1 MMIGDLSCFLNP
13 SALVQTLNPFA
24 VRAVFFCDQEI
35 LKMTFH
41 NPEIVVTSRIPP
53 FLTTGLQEKFVVHE
67 RDHIRD
73 RQVFGRVRALVGGG
87 ESKIDGSYMALFP
100 ALEMISVCGV
110 GYDGID
116 VAAAKKR
123 GIMVTHTPE
132 VLNDDVADLALGLL
146 LSVARKIPAADR
158 FTRNADWLDGPFQLT
173 RKLTGAKLG
182 IVGMGRIGQA
192 IAKRAAAFNMV
203 ISYTTRNQRSDV
215 PYKYVPNVLA
225 LATEV
230 DFMVVIT
237 PGGAAT
243 KNLINA
249 EVLKA
254 LGPQSFLVNVARGSV
269 VDQAA
274 LIEALQKK
282 WIAGAGLDVY
292 VDEPNVPAELRKL
305 DNVVLTPHIAS
316 ATVETRK
323 AMSALALANL
333 EAFMAGQPVL
343 TPVPECRT

>member
-1 MMIGDLSCFLNP
+1 LLFEPISTRANP
-13 SALVQTLNPFA
+13 QSICRQGVG
-24 VRAVFFCDQEI
+24 FFCDQEI

-182 IVGMGRIGQA
+182 VVGMGRIGQA
-192 IAKRAAAFNMV
+192 IAKRAAAFDMV

-225 LATEV
+225 LAAEV

-292 VDEPNVPAELRKL
+292 VDEPNVPADLRKL

>member
-1 MMIGDLSCFLNP
+1 MSI
-13 SALVQTLNPFA
+13 
-24 VRAVFFCDQEI
+24 
-35 LKMTFH
+35 H
-41 NPEIVVTSRIPP
+41 HPEIVVTSRIPP
-53 FLTTGLQEKFVVHE
+53 FLTTGLQERYVVHE

-73 RQVFGRVRALVGGG
+73 LQVFGRVRALVGGG
-87 ESKIDGSYMALFP
+87 ESKIDAGYMALFP
-100 ALEMISVCGV
+100 ALEIISVCGV
-110 GYDGID
+110 GYDGVD

-123 GIMVTHTPE
+123 GIMVTHTPD

-146 LSVARKIPAADR
+146 LAVARKIPQADR

-192 IAKRAAAFNMV
+192 IAKRAAAFDMD
-203 ISYTTRNQRSDV
+203 ISYNCRNPRNDV
-215 PYKYVPNVLA
+215 PYKYVASLVA

-230 DFMVVIT
+230 DFLVAIT

-249 EVLKA
+249 DVLKA
-254 LGPQSFLVNVARGSV
+254 LGPQGFLVNVARGSV
-269 VDQAA
+269 VDQVA

-282 WIAGAGLDVY
+282 MIAGAGLDVFL
-292 VDEPNVPAELRKL
+292 DEPNVPAELRKL

-316 ATVETRK
+316 GTVETRK

-333 EAFMAGQPVL
+333 DAHMAGQPVK
-343 TPVPECRT
+343 TPVPEFRA

>member
-1 MMIGDLSCFLNP
+1 LLFEPISTRANP
-13 SALVQTLNPFA
+13 QSTCRQGFD
-24 VRAVFFCDQEI
+24 FFCDQEI
-35 LKMTFH
+35 LKMNIH
-41 NPEIVVTSRIPP
+41 HPEIVVTSRIPP

-132 VLNDDVADLALGLL
+132 VLNDDVADLAMGLL

-192 IAKRAAAFNMV
+192 IAKRAAAFDMV

-225 LATEV
+225 LAAEV

-269 VDQAA
+269 VDQVA

-282 WIAGAGLDVY
+282 LIAGAGLDVY

>member
-1 MMIGDLSCFLNP
+1 M
-13 SALVQTLNPFA
+13 TLA
-24 VRAVFFCDQEI
+24 RAEV
-35 LKMTFH
+35 
-41 NPEIVVTSRIPP
+41 VVTSRIPP
-53 FLTTGLQEKFVVHE
+53 FLMTGLQEKYVVHE
-67 RDHIRD
+67 REHIRD
-73 RQVFGRVRALVGGG
+73 PQVLGRVKALVGGG
-87 ESKIDGSYMALFP
+87 ESKIDAGYMALFP
-100 ALEMISVCGV
+100 ALQMISVCGV

-123 GIMVTHTPE
+123 GIMVTHTPD

-146 LSVARKIPAADR
+146 LAVARKIPAADK

-182 IVGMGRIGQA
+182 MVGMVRIGQA
-192 IAKRAAAFNMV
+192 IAKRAAAFDMDIAYTSRNPRTDV
-203 ISYTTRNQRSDV
+203 SYR
-215 PYKYVPNVLA
+215 YVATPTA
-225 LATEV
+225 LAAEV
-230 DFMVVIT
+230 DFLVIIT
-237 PGGAAT
+237 PGGAGT

-249 EVLKA
+249 DVLKA
-254 LGPQSFLVNVARGSV
+254 LGPQGFLVNVARGSV

-282 WIAGAGLDVY
+282 MIAGAGLDVF

-316 ATVETRK
+316 GTVETRK

-333 EAFMAGQPVL
+333 DAFTEGQPVL
-343 TPVPECRT
+343 TPVPECRV

>member
-1 MMIGDLSCFLNP
+1 M
-13 SALVQTLNPFA
+13 TLA
-24 VRAVFFCDQEI
+24 RAEV
-35 LKMTFH
+35 
-41 NPEIVVTSRIPP
+41 VVTSRIPP
-53 FLTTGLQEKFVVHE
+53 FLMSGLQEKYVVHE
-67 RDHIRD
+67 REHIRD
-73 RQVFGRVRALVGGG
+73 PQVLGRVKALVGGG
-87 ESKIDGSYMALFP
+87 ESKIDAGYMALFP
-100 ALEMISVCGV
+100 ALQMISVCGV
-110 GYDGID
+110 CYDGID

-123 GIMVTHTPE
+123 GIMVTHTPD

-146 LSVARKIPAADR
+146 LAVARKIPAADK

-182 IVGMGRIGQA
+182 MVGMGRIGQA
-192 IAKRAAAFNMV
+192 IAKRAAAFDMDIAYTSRNPRTDV
-203 ISYTTRNQRSDV
+203 SYR
-215 PYKYVPNVLA
+215 YVATPTA
-225 LATEV
+225 LAAEV
-230 DFMVVIT
+230 DFLVIIT
-237 PGGAAT
+237 PGGAGT

-254 LGPQSFLVNVARGSV
+254 LGPQGFLVNVARGSV

-282 WIAGAGLDVY
+282 MIAGAGLDVF

-316 ATVETRK
+316 GTVETRK

-333 EAFMAGQPVL
+333 DALTEGQPVL
-343 TPVPECRT
+343 TPVPECRV

>member
-1 MMIGDLSCFLNP
+1 LLFEPISTRANP
-13 SALVQTLNPFA
+13 QSICRQGCG
-24 VRAVFFCDQEI
+24 FFCDQEI
-35 LKMTFH
+35 LKMNIH
-41 NPEIVVTSRIPP
+41 HPEIVVTSRIPP

-146 LSVARKIPAADR
+146 LSVARKIPGADR

-192 IAKRAAAFNMV
+192 IAKRAAAFDMV

-215 PYKYVPNVLA
+215 AYKYVPHVLD
-225 LATEV
+225 LAAQV

-282 WIAGAGLDVY
+282 LIAGAGLDVY

-343 TPVPECRT
+343 TPVPECRS

>member
-1 MMIGDLSCFLNP
+1 LLFEPISTRANP
-13 SALVQTLNPFA
+13 QSICRQGCG
-24 VRAVFFCDQEI
+24 FFCDQEI
-35 LKMTFH
+35 LKMNIH
-41 NPEIVVTSRIPP
+41 HPEIVVTSRIPP

-192 IAKRAAAFNMV
+192 IAKRAAAFDMV

-215 PYKYVPNVLA
+215 PYKYVPNALA

-292 VDEPNVPAELRKL
+292 VDEPNVPADLRKL

>member
-1 MMIGDLSCFLNP
+1 
-13 SALVQTLNPFA
+13 
-24 VRAVFFCDQEI
+24 
-35 LKMTFH
+35 MTFH

-192 IAKRAAAFNMV
+192 IAKRAAAFDMV
-203 ISYTTRNQRSDV
+203 ISYTTRNQRADV

-225 LATEV
+225 LAAEV

-269 VDQAA
+269 VDQVA

-282 WIAGAGLDVY
+282 LIAGAGLDVY
-292 VDEPNVPAELRKL
+292 VDEPNVPAELRKF

>member
-1 MMIGDLSCFLNP
+1 M
-13 SALVQTLNPFA
+13 TLA
-24 VRAVFFCDQEI
+24 RAEV
-35 LKMTFH
+35 
-41 NPEIVVTSRIPP
+41 VVTSRIPP
-53 FLTTGLQEKFVVHE
+53 FLMTGLQEKYVVHE
-67 RDHIRD
+67 REHIRD
-73 RQVFGRVRALVGGG
+73 PQVLGRVKALVGGG
-87 ESKIDGSYMALFP
+87 ESKIDAGYMALFP
-100 ALEMISVCGV
+100 ALQMISVCGV

-123 GIMVTHTPE
+123 GIMVTHTPD

-146 LSVARKIPAADR
+146 LAVARKIPAADK

-182 IVGMGRIGQA
+182 MVGMGRIGQA
-192 IAKRAAAFNMV
+192 IAKRAAAFDMDIAYTSRNPRTDV
-203 ISYTTRNQRSDV
+203 SYR
-215 PYKYVPNVLA
+215 YVATPIA
-225 LATEV
+225 LAAEV
-230 DFMVVIT
+230 DFLVIIT
-237 PGGAAT
+237 PGGAGT

-249 EVLKA
+249 DVLKA
-254 LGPQSFLVNVARGSV
+254 LGPQGFLVNVARGSV

-282 WIAGAGLDVY
+282 MIAGAGLDVF

-316 ATVETRK
+316 GTVETRK

-333 EAFMAGQPVL
+333 DAFTEGQPVL
-343 TPVPECRT
+343 TPVPECRV

>member
-1 MMIGDLSCFLNP
+1 M
-13 SALVQTLNPFA
+13 TLA
-24 VRAVFFCDQEI
+24 RAEV
-35 LKMTFH
+35 
-41 NPEIVVTSRIPP
+41 VVTSRIPP
-53 FLTTGLQEKFVVHE
+53 FLMTGLQEKYVVHE
-67 RDHIRD
+67 REHIRD
-73 RQVFGRVRALVGGG
+73 PQVLGRVKALAGGG
-87 ESKIDGSYMALFP
+87 ESKIDAGYMALFP
-100 ALEMISVCGV
+100 ALQMISVCGV

-123 GIMVTHTPE
+123 GIMVTHTPD

-146 LSVARKIPAADR
+146 LAVARKIPAADK

-182 IVGMGRIGQA
+182 MVGMGRIGQA
-192 IAKRAAAFNMV
+192 IAKRATAFDMDIAYTSRNPRTDV
-203 ISYTTRNQRSDV
+203 SYR
-215 PYKYVPNVLA
+215 YVATPTA
-225 LATEV
+225 LAAEV
-230 DFMVVIT
+230 DFLVIIT
-237 PGGAAT
+237 PGGAGT

-249 EVLKA
+249 DVLKA
-254 LGPQSFLVNVARGSV
+254 LGPQGFLVNVARGSV

-282 WIAGAGLDVY
+282 MIAGAGLDVF

-316 ATVETRK
+316 GTVETRK

-333 EAFMAGQPVL
+333 DAFTDGQPVL
-343 TPVPECRT
+343 TPVPECRV

>member
-1 MMIGDLSCFLNP
+1 LLFEPISTRANP
-13 SALVQTLNPFA
+13 QSICRQG
-24 VRAVFFCDQEI
+24 RGFFCDQEI
-35 LKMTFH
+35 LKMNIH
-41 NPEIVVTSRIPP
+41 HPEIVVTSRIPP

-192 IAKRAAAFNMV
+192 IAKRAAAFDMV

-225 LATEV
+225 LAAEV

-282 WIAGAGLDVY
+282 LIAGAGLDVY

>member
-1 MMIGDLSCFLNP
+1 M
-13 SALVQTLNPFA
+13 TLA
-24 VRAVFFCDQEI
+24 RAEV
-35 LKMTFH
+35 
-41 NPEIVVTSRIPP
+41 VVTSRIPP
-53 FLTTGLQEKFVVHE
+53 FLMSGLQEKYVVHE
-67 RDHIRD
+67 REHIRD
-73 RQVFGRVRALVGGG
+73 PQVLGRVKALVGGG
-87 ESKIDGSYMALFP
+87 ESKIDAGYMALFP
-100 ALEMISVCGV
+100 ALQIISVCGV

-123 GIMVTHTPE
+123 GIMVTHTPD

-146 LSVARKIPAADR
+146 LAVARKIPAADK

-182 IVGMGRIGQA
+182 MVGMGRIGQA
-192 IAKRAAAFNMV
+192 IAKRAAAFDMDIAYTSRNPRTDV
-203 ISYTTRNQRSDV
+203 SYR
-215 PYKYVPNVLA
+215 YVATPTA
-225 LATEV
+225 LAAEV
-230 DFMVVIT
+230 DFLVIIT
-237 PGGAAT
+237 PGGAGT

-254 LGPQSFLVNVARGSV
+254 LGPQGFLVNVARGSV

-282 WIAGAGLDVY
+282 MIAGAGLDVF

-316 ATVETRK
+316 GTVETRK

-333 EAFMAGQPVL
+333 DALTEGQPVL
-343 TPVPECRT
+343 TPVPECRV

>member
-1 MMIGDLSCFLNP
+1 M
-13 SALVQTLNPFA
+13 TLP
-24 VRAVFFCDQEI
+24 RAEV
-35 LKMTFH
+35 
-41 NPEIVVTSRIPP
+41 VVTSRIPP
-53 FLTTGLQEKFVVHE
+53 FLMSGLQEKYVVHE
-67 RDHIRD
+67 REHIRD
-73 RQVFGRVRALVGGG
+73 PQVLGRVKALVGGG
-87 ESKIDGSYMALFP
+87 EAKIDAGYMALFP
-100 ALEMISVCGV
+100 ALQMISICGV

-123 GIMVTHTPE
+123 GIMVTHTPD

-146 LSVARKIPAADR
+146 LAVARKIPAADK

-182 IVGMGRIGQA
+182 MVGMGRIGQA
-192 IAKRAAAFNMV
+192 IAKRAAAFDMD
-203 ISYTTRNQRSDV
+203 ISYTSRNPRSDV
-215 PYKYVPNVLA
+215 SYRYVATPTA
-225 LATEV
+225 LAAEV
-230 DFMVVIT
+230 DFLVIIT
-237 PGGAAT
+237 PGGAGT

-254 LGPQSFLVNVARGSV
+254 LGPQGFLVNVARGSV

-282 WIAGAGLDVY
+282 MIAGAGLDVF

-316 ATVETRK
+316 GTVETRK

-333 EAFMAGQPVL
+333 DAFTGGQQVL
-343 TPVPECRT
+343 TPVPECRS

>member
-1 MMIGDLSCFLNP
+1 MSI
-13 SALVQTLNPFA
+13 
-24 VRAVFFCDQEI
+24 
-35 LKMTFH
+35 H
-41 NPEIVVTSRIPP
+41 HPEIVVTSRIPP
-53 FLTTGLQEKFVVHE
+53 FLTNGLQENYVVHE

-87 ESKIDGSYMALFP
+87 EAKIDAAYMALFP

-123 GIMVTHTPE
+123 GIMVTHTPD

-192 IAKRAAAFNMV
+192 IAKRAAAFDMD
-203 ISYTTRNQRSDV
+203 ISYTTRNQRTDV
-215 PYKYVPNVLA
+215 SYKYVASPVELA
-225 LATEV
+225 AQV
-230 DFMVVIT
+230 DFLVAIT

-254 LGPQSFLVNVARGSV
+254 LGPQGFLVNVARGSV

-282 WIAGAGLDVY
+282 TIAGAGLDVY
-292 VDEPNVPAELRKL
+292 VDEPNVPTELRKL

-316 ATVETRK
+316 GTVETRK

-333 EAFMAGQPVL
+333 AAHFAGQPVK

>member
-1 MMIGDLSCFLNP
+1 MSI
-13 SALVQTLNPFA
+13 
-24 VRAVFFCDQEI
+24 
-35 LKMTFH
+35 H
-41 NPEIVVTSRIPP
+41 HPEVVVTSRIPP
-53 FLTTGLQEKFVVHE
+53 FLTNGLQENYVLHE

-87 ESKIDGSYMALFP
+87 ESKIDAAYMALFP

-110 GYDGID
+110 GYDGVD

-123 GIMVTHTPE
+123 GIMVTHTPD

-192 IAKRAAAFNMV
+192 IAKRAAAFDMD
-203 ISYTTRNQRSDV
+203 ISYTTRNPRADV
-215 PYKYVPNVLA
+215 NYKYMASPVELA
-225 LATEV
+225 AQV
-230 DFMVVIT
+230 DYLVAIT

-254 LGPQSFLVNVARGSV
+254 LGPQGFLVNVARGSV

-282 WIAGAGLDVY
+282 TIAGAGLDVY

-316 ATVETRK
+316 GTVETRK

-333 EAFMAGQPVL
+333 AAHFAGEPVK
-343 TPVPECRT
+343 TPVPECRS

>member
-1 MMIGDLSCFLNP
+1 MLLSFIGTRANP
-13 SALVQTLNPFA
+13 QFSRLLGGPL
-24 VRAVFFCDQEI
+24 CDSELFIMSIYQA
-35 LKMTFH
+35 
-41 NPEIVVTSRIPP
+41 EIVITSRIPP
-53 FLTTGLQEKFVVHE
+53 FLTTGLQEKFVVQE

-87 ESKIDGSYMALFP
+87 EAKIDASYMALFP

-123 GIMVTHTPE
+123 GIMVTHTPD

-146 LSVARKIPAADR
+146 LAVARKIPAADR
-158 FTRNADWLDGPFQLT
+158 FARNADWLDGPFQLT

-192 IAKRAAAFNMV
+192 IAKRAAAFDMD
-203 ISYTTRNQRSDV
+203 ISYTTRHQRSDV
-215 PYKYVPNVLA
+215 TYKYVPNVTA
-225 LATEV
+225 LASEV

-282 WIAGAGLDVY
+282 MIGGAGLDVY

-316 ATVETRK
+316 RTVETRK

-333 EAFMAGQPVL
+333 EAHMAGKPVL
-343 TPVPECRT
+343 TPVPECRA

>member
-1 MMIGDLSCFLNP
+1 LLFEPISTRANP
-13 SALVQTLNPFA
+13 QSTCRQGFG
-24 VRAVFFCDQEI
+24 FFCAQEI
-35 LKMTFH
+35 LKMNIH
-41 NPEIVVTSRIPP
+41 HPEIVVTSRIPP

-192 IAKRAAAFNMV
+192 IAKRAAAFDMV

-215 PYKYVPNVLA
+215 TYKYVPNVLA
-225 LATEV
+225 LAAEV

-282 WIAGAGLDVY
+282 LIAGAGLDVY

>member
-1 MMIGDLSCFLNP
+1 MNI
-13 SALVQTLNPFA
+13 
-24 VRAVFFCDQEI
+24 
-35 LKMTFH
+35 H
-41 NPEIVVTSRIPP
+41 HPEIVVTSRIPP

-123 GIMVTHTPE
+123 GIIVTHTPE

-192 IAKRAAAFNMV
+192 IAKRAAAFDMV

-215 PYKYVPNVLA
+215 PYKYVPHVLD
-225 LATEV
+225 LAAEV

-269 VDQAA
+269 VDQVA

-282 WIAGAGLDVY
+282 IIAGAGLDVY

-343 TPVPECRT
+343 TPVPECRA

>member
-1 MMIGDLSCFLNP
+1 LLFEPISTRANP
-13 SALVQTLNPFA
+13 QSICRQGCG
-24 VRAVFFCDQEI
+24 FFCDQEI
-35 LKMTFH
+35 LKMNIH
-41 NPEIVVTSRIPP
+41 HPEIVVTSRIPP

-192 IAKRAAAFNMV
+192 IAKRADAFDMV

-215 PYKYVPNVLA
+215 AYKYVPHVLD
-225 LATEV
+225 LAAQV

-282 WIAGAGLDVY
+282 LIAGAGLDVY

-343 TPVPECRT
+343 TPVPECRS

>member
-1 MMIGDLSCFLNP
+1 M
-13 SALVQTLNPFA
+13 TLA
-24 VRAVFFCDQEI
+24 RAEV
-35 LKMTFH
+35 
-41 NPEIVVTSRIPP
+41 VVTSRIPP
-53 FLTTGLQEKFVVHE
+53 FLMTGLQEKYVVHE
-67 RDHIRD
+67 REHIRD
-73 RQVFGRVRALVGGG
+73 PQVLGRVKALVGGG
-87 ESKIDGSYMALFP
+87 ESKIDAGYMALFP
-100 ALEMISVCGV
+100 ALQMISVCGV

-123 GIMVTHTPE
+123 GIMVTHTPD

-146 LSVARKIPAADR
+146 LAVARKIPAADK

-182 IVGMGRIGQA
+182 MVGMGRIGQA
-192 IAKRAAAFNMV
+192 IAKRAAAFDMD
-203 ISYTTRNQRSDV
+203 IAYTSRNPRTDV
-215 PYKYVPNVLA
+215 GYRYVATPTA
-225 LATEV
+225 LAAEV
-230 DFMVVIT
+230 DFLVIIT
-237 PGGAAT
+237 PGGAGT

-249 EVLKA
+249 DVLKA
-254 LGPQSFLVNVARGSV
+254 LGPQGFLVNVARGSV

-282 WIAGAGLDVY
+282 MIAGAGLDVF

-316 ATVETRK
+316 GTVETRK

-333 EAFMAGQPVL
+333 DAFTEGQPVL
-343 TPVPECRT
+343 TPVPECRV

>member
-1 MMIGDLSCFLNP
+1 M
-13 SALVQTLNPFA
+13 TLA
-24 VRAVFFCDQEI
+24 RAEV
-35 LKMTFH
+35 
-41 NPEIVVTSRIPP
+41 VVTSRIPP
-53 FLTTGLQEKFVVHE
+53 FLMTGLQEKYVVHE
-67 RDHIRD
+67 REHIRD
-73 RQVFGRVRALVGGG
+73 PQVLGRVKALVGGG
-87 ESKIDGSYMALFP
+87 ESKIDAGYMALFP
-100 ALEMISVCGV
+100 ALQMISVCGV

-123 GIMVTHTPE
+123 GIMVTHTPD

-146 LSVARKIPAADR
+146 LAVARKIPAADK

-182 IVGMGRIGQA
+182 MVGMGRIGQA
-192 IAKRAAAFNMV
+192 IAKRAAAFDMDIAYTSRNPRTDV
-203 ISYTTRNQRSDV
+203 SYR
-215 PYKYVPNVLA
+215 YVATPTA
-225 LATEV
+225 LAAEV
-230 DFMVVIT
+230 DFLVIIT
-237 PGGAAT
+237 PGGAGT

-254 LGPQSFLVNVARGSV
+254 LGPQGFLVNVARGSV

-282 WIAGAGLDVY
+282 MIAGAGLDVF

-316 ATVETRK
+316 GTVETRK

-333 EAFMAGQPVL
+333 DAFTEGQPVL
-343 TPVPECRT
+343 TPVPECRA